1 MKQPKKKKVLAKKV
15 AKKST
20 PKKVSKVKVS
30 ITTRKAKKS
39 PNKVIGTK
47 KTLSNKGVKKS
58 TVKMGKPSPYRI
70 PKPIARQTPTVP
82 REISVGRGKM
92 YSGKK
97 PTDAQIKAYE
107 KKHAPI
113 KQGKKNPTNS
123 TGTKANAYP
132 SRYPKGKVKN
142 KNSR

>member
-30 ITTRKAKKS
+30 ITTKKAKKF

-58 TVKMGKPSPYRI
+58 TVKMGKPSPSRI

-92 YSGKK
+92 TSGKK
-97 PTDAQIKAYE
+97 PTDAQIKAY
-107 KKHAPI
+107 A
-113 KQGKKNPTNS
+113 KNQQIRYSNS